1 LKLPQK
7 NLGKTLEDIANYFV
21 NRYPVAQD
29 ISARIDKWYC
39 IKLKKTSAHQKE
51 KVSRVKRHPTEWV
64 KIFASY
70 SSKDQY
76 LEHTR
81 VPKI

>member
-39 IKLKKTSAHQKE
+39 IKLKGFFISKE
-51 KVSRVKRHPTEWV
+51 TISRIKSQPQNRRKYLQAIHW
-64 KIFASY
+64 I
-70 SSKDQY
+70 KD
-76 LEHTR
+76 
-81 VPKI
+81 